1 MLQRLR
7 ELQNQTDDASFDEV
21 ESDLPYLQNLEQF
34 MEGAGVPVIILD
46 SQKKVKRINA
56 QAEDLCGI
64 REASSIDQDFLEV
77 AREKG
82 LGATV
87 TELCDLSAGNGGAAQ
102 SGEYELSGN
111 NYHIYAKAMIGHD
124 SFAKAFYL
132 TFLS

>member
-1 MLQRLR
+1 M
-7 ELQNQTDDASFDEV
+7 
-21 ESDLPYLQNLEQF
+21 
-34 MEGAGVPVIILD
+34 PVQQ
-46 SQKKVKRINA
+46 QKKVKRINA

-87 TELCDLSAGNGGAAQ
+87 TELCDLSAGNAGAAQ
-102 SGEYELSGN
+102 TGDYELGGN
-111 NYHIYAKAMIGHD
+111 TYHIYVKAMIGHD

-132 TFLS
+132 TFVS